1 MAYIILIIYIYM
13 CVKSKQFWSVT
24 DPNLSQSPDQVT
36 VSKEKGV
43 GSIPCVQGMG
53 QPLVASSCNLLWLI
67 MVINNQHGNL
77 LSDNLVCYS
86 FDICI
91 LITMVYNSELETE
104 SLHTAHQSD
113 LAPKNMVIS
122 SSLRWGYSEWPSIRW
137 PRGASKKWPV
147 NTPSEKSPGC
157 VCLG

>member
-1 MAYIILIIYIYM
+1 M
-13 CVKSKQFWSVT
+13 CAKSKQFWSVT

-91 LITMVYNSELETE
+91 LLTGNWITSHGPSVWFSPQKYGDFQFATLRLLRMTIHSMAPWGFEKMTGKHSQWKEPGGGVPGLTLEMG
-104 SLHTAHQSD
+104 HDQ
-113 LAPKNMVIS
+113 P
-122 SSLRWGYSEWPSIRW
+122 PS
-137 PRGASKKWPV
+137 PRF
-147 NTPSEKSPGC
+147 
-157 VCLG
+157 